1 MNSELFPLEADLAL
15 APGAWLLPG
24 FALATAAELLWTVK
38 EVEAAAPLRQLHTPG
53 GQLMQVAMSNCG
65 ELGWVSDA
73 RGYRYQAQDPN
84 SGKRWPPMPDL
95 IKKLA
100 DEAAQ
105 RAGFTNFRPDA
116 CLINRYLPGNRLS
129 LHQDRD
135 EQDLSQPIVSI
146 SLGLP
151 ATFLFGGLTRADKP
165 ARMLLRHGD
174 VLVWGGPSRL
184 RFHGVLPLAD
194 GEHPLLGR
202 QRINLTLRRA
212 H

>member
-1 MNSELFPLEADLAL
+1 MNADLFPNDAEHAF
-15 APGAWLLPG
+15 APGAMLLSG
-24 FALATAAELLWTVK
+24 FALDPAQALWAAVNA
-38 EVEAAAPLRQLHTPG
+38 VISAAPLRQLHTPG

-73 RGYRYQAQDPN
+73 RGYRYQALDPD
-84 SGKRWPPMPDL
+84 SGKPWPAMPAL
-95 IKKLA
+95 IQQLA
-100 DEAAQ
+100 FAAAQ
-105 RAGFTNFRPDA
+105 RAGFANFHPDA

-151 ATFLFGGLTRADKP
+151 ATFLFGGLTRAVKP
-165 ARMLLRHGD
+165 AHMTLRHGD

-194 GEHPLLGR
+194 GEHPLLGG

-212 H
+212 G

>member
-1 MNSELFPLEADLAL
+1 MTADLFPPDPELSL
-15 APGAWLLPG
+15 APGALLLPG
-24 FALATAAELLWTVK
+24 LALDQAGALLDAVDAVTG
-38 EVEAAAPLRQLHTPG
+38 AAALRQLHTPG

-73 RGYRYQAQDPN
+73 RGYRYQALDPLT
-84 SGKRWPPMPDL
+84 GRAWPPMPAL
-95 IKKLA
+95 IKQLA
-100 DEAAQ
+100 AAAAL
-105 RAGFTNFRPDA
+105 RAGFADFDPDA

-135 EQDLSQPIVSI
+135 EQDYSQPIVSI

-151 ATFLFGGLTRADKP
+151 AVFLFGGLTRADKA
-165 ARMLLRHGD
+165 ARLTLQHGD

-194 GEHPLLGR
+194 GLHPLLGR

>member
-1 MNSELFPLEADLAL
+1 MNTELFPLDTDLAI

-24 FALATAAELLWTVK
+24 FALGAAEALL
-38 EVEAAAPLRQLHTPG
+38 AAVGGVLAQAPLRQLHTPG

-73 RGYRYQAQDPN
+73 HGYRYQALDPN
-84 SGKRWPPMPDL
+84 SGKRWPSMPAM
-95 IKKLA
+95 IKQLA
-100 DEAAQ
+100 QEAAQ
-105 RAGFTNFRPDA
+105 RGGFAAFSPDA
-116 CLINRYLPGNRLS
+116 CLINRYLPGTRLS

-135 EQDLSQPIVSI
+135 ERDFSQPIVSI

-165 ARMLLRHGD
+165 AHLTLRHGD

-184 RFHGVLPLAD
+184 RFHGVLPLAE
-194 GEHPLLGR
+194 GEHPLVGR

-212 H
+212 G